1 MAYTVRMSGLSAEVV
16 GSRIKE
22 SLEAVHVEVT
32 DTSGGCGA
40 SFDLI
45 VVSDKFEGLS
55 LLDRHRLVN
64 SVFEEELK
72 GAIHALTMKTWTLA
86 QFEKKKQQ
94 M

>member
-1 MAYTVRMSGLSAEVV
+1 VAYTVRMSGLSAEVV

>member
-1 MAYTVRMSGLSAEVV
+1 MSGLSAEVV